1 MHLPE
6 AVVAMTLEEFAYAQA
21 LNEFGSDRES
31 PEEHD
36 ILRSM
41 RIHTHDGEAVKA
53 VRSVNWQA
61 TLAAVAARGP
71 RCDECG
77 GWTFKPHLLTVP
89 KGHRFCDYRCMYA
102 AMAGVPKPE
111 PEPERPVVI
120 GRQAVGPFGAGYNL
134 VDW

>member
-6 AVVAMTLEEFAYAQA
+6 AVVAMTREETAYAQA
-21 LNEFGSDRES
+21 LNEFGSDPES
-31 PEEHD
+31 REEHD

-41 RIHTHDGEAVKA
+41 RIHTHDGEAVPA

-77 GWTFKPHLLTVP
+77 GWTFAPTSRIRRGNSTQPHLCGPCGPSPVQP
-89 KGHRFCDYRCMYA
+89 R
-102 AMAGVPKPE
+102 
-111 PEPERPVVI
+111 VVI
-120 GRQAVGPFGAGYNL
+120 GHQAVGPFGAGYNM
-134 VDW
+134 VGGW